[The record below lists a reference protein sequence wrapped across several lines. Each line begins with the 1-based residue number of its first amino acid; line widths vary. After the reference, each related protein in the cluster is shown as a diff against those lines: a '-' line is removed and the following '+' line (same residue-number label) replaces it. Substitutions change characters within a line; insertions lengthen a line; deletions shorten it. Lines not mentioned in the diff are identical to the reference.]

1 MDAKEDILW
10 IGDNAVCRR
19 AEARLAILASK
30 AGRTKDSCL
39 REIIE
44 RGLEDAEDYYLA
56 AEVLK
61 GVREG
66 RCGCIL
72 QPKVRRHLGLED

>member
-1 MDAKEDILW
+1 MD
-10 IGDNAVCRR
+10 RR
-19 AEARLAILASK
+19 ITLSAQAEARLAVLAYK
-30 AGRTKDSCL
+30 AGKTKYSYL

-44 RGLEDAEDYYLA
+44 RGLEDAEDYYIA

-66 RCGCIL
+66 S
-72 QPKVRRHLGLED
+72 VRVYSSAEVREYLGMDDAI